1 MTFKMP
7 ARPKHFPA
15 KCEAVR
21 RRKCGLMKPAGILLG
36 VLFALCLTFIALDV
50 ALAEMAAPATPP
62 AAAAEPTVNK
72 GDTAW
77 MLTATVLV
85 LLMTIPGLALFYGGL
100 VRTKNALSVLMWVFY
115 AVCIVTVIWV
125 LFGYSMAFTGGPTA
139 FVGGF
144 SKAFLSGVTV
154 DSKAATFS
162 VGANIPE
169 LLYVCFQMTFAAI
182 TPALI
187 VGALVERMKFSAM
200 ALFLPLWLIIVY
212 IPIAH
217 MVWYWAG
224 PDAIDAAAKALAA
237 AADGAAKTAAQ
248 AKLDEVNA
256 DAGLIFSWGAIDFA
270 GGTVVHINAG
280 IAGLV
285 GAILLG
291 KRIGFGKELMPP
303 HSLVMNM
310 IGGCLL
316 WVGWFGFNAGSNLEA
331 SGGAVLA
338 MANSFVATAAA
349 ALAWMF
355 VEWMAKGKPSLLG
368 AITGAVAGL
377 VAVTPASGYAGPMG
391 AIVLGI
397 IAGIV
402 CFLFCSAVKNALGY
416 DDALDVFGVHCV
428 GGIIGAILTGVLVNP
443 ALGGTGVM
451 NYETGKV
458 LEYVFSTQVI
468 AQCKAVGMTLVWS
481 GIGTLVILK
490 VIDILIGLR
499 AATDS
504 EREGL
509 DLTNHGE
516 RAYNM

>member
-7 ARPKHFPA
+7 SRL
-15 KCEAVR
+15 
-21 RRKCGLMKPAGILLG
+21 GLAGIAAGL
-36 VLFALCLTFIALDV
+36 LFALCLSFIAFDV
-50 ALAEMAAPATPP
+50 AFAEMAAAAPPAAP

-100 VRTKNALSVLMWVFY
+100 VRSKNMLSVLMWVFY
-115 AVCIVTVIWV
+115 SVCIVTIIWV
-125 LFGYSMAFTGGPTA
+125 LFGYSLAFTGGSTP

-144 SKAFLSGVTV
+144 SKAFLSGVTT

-169 LLYVCFQMTFAAI
+169 LVYICFQMTFAAI

-187 VGALVERMKFSAM
+187 VGSLVERMKFSAM
-200 ALFLPLWLIIVY
+200 ALFLPLWVILVY
-212 IPIAH
+212 FPIAH

-224 PDAIDAAAKALAA
+224 PDAIDAAAKAVAA

-285 GAILLG
+285 GALLLG

-310 IGGCLL
+310 IGGSLL

-338 MANSFVATAAA
+338 MTNSFVATAGA

-355 VEWMAKGKPSLLG
+355 VEWMAQGQTLAARCSHRRGRGPRRRHAGFRLRGSDGRDRTRHHRGDRLLR
-368 AITGAVAGL
+368 
-377 VAVTPASGYAGPMG
+377 
-391 AIVLGI
+391 
-397 IAGIV
+397 
-402 CFLFCSAVKNALGY
+402 FCSGIKNAMGY
-416 DDALDVFGVHCV
+416 DDSLDVFGVHCV
-428 GGIIGAILTGVLVNP
+428 GGIIGAILTGILVNP
-443 ALGGTGVM
+443 SLGGTGIM
-451 NYETGKV
+451 NYETGKIA
-458 LEYVFSTQVI
+458 EYVMSTQLI
-468 AQCKAVGMTLVWS
+468 AQLKAVGLTLLWS

-490 VIDILIGLR
+490 VIDVIIGLR
-499 AATDS
+499 ATTDS

-509 DLTNHGE
+509 DLNDHGE